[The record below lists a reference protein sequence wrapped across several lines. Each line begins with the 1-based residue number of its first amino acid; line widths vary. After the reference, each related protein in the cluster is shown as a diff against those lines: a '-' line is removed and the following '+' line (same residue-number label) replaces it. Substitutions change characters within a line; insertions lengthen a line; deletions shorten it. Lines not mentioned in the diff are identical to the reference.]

1 MKKYYF
7 ITICSI
13 ICIIIIQFL
22 YIQNLYRMYILEQE
36 IQIKKTLVIAF
47 DQEVKERRHNSNN
60 QDLAGRKFTLKR
72 IEDMTHEELDS
83 LLRIEPIPT
92 DTIDLDRFIE
102 EGIILTKEEGMT
114 LIDQDFAERDGK
126 P

>member
-92 DTIDLDRFIE
+92 DTIE
-102 EGIILTKEEGMT
+102 EL
-114 LIDQDFAERDGK
+114 F
-126 P
+126 

>member
-102 EGIILTKEEGMT
+102 GKRVAFLSVGINIFLDVYCF
-114 LIDQDFAERDGK
+114 LY
-126 P
+126 